1 MEDIKEY
8 KQACLLEEH
17 STLSGF
23 VEQEVIATVMCR
35 ALAAAAWVI
44 AMMVGAGNGLGP
56 LAIAMIVF
64 PGLLSLWI
72 VDVYFS
78 YVGVIYKVRRLKV
91 RQMLADLPTASADT
105 VAGWATPINP
115 FDGAAK
121 AGALRDALTSPW
133 VLVSYAVLELAT
145 LAYLVIGA

>member
-1 MEDIKEY
+1 MEDIKKY
-8 KQACLLEEH
+8 KQDCLLDEH
-17 STLSGF
+17 RTLSAF

-35 ALAAAAWVI
+35 ALAAAAWII
-44 AMMVGAGNGLGP
+44 AMMAGAGNGLSP
-56 LAIAMIVF
+56 LVIAIIIF

-91 RQMLADLPTASADT
+91 RQMLAELPTASSDT

-121 AGALRDALTSPW
+121 GGALRDALTSPW
-133 VLVSYAVLELAT
+133 VLVSYAVLEVAT
-145 LAYLVIGA
+145 LLYLVIGA